1 LKGEKIYTLAYA
13 DNIIILTEE
22 KQKIR
27 NLLGKLEKYLER
39 KGLKLN
45 TEKIKMMR
53 FRKGRE
59 KRKKIDWIYKEK
71 RLEEVKEF
79 KKFKE
84 FKNFGYYIQGN
95 GRQEAQI
102 KNKRKKAAVVMRE
115 IWGIGKEI

>member
-22 KQKIR
+22 KQKRR

-59 KRKKIDWIYKEK
+59 KRKKID
-71 RLEEVKEF
+71 
-79 KKFKE
+79 
-84 FKNFGYYIQGN
+84 GC
-95 GRQEAQI
+95 
-102 KNKRKKAAVVMRE
+102 RKKD
-115 IWGIGKEI
+115 